1 MRTNYHEAMLDRFTS
16 MQVFLALVRR
26 GTFAA
31 AAEELGISR
40 AMASKHIQALEDHL
54 GLRLFNR
61 TTRTTRLTE
70 PGERYYERVYRLLNE
85 LDNIE
90 ARLSEE
96 VGSVR
101 GMLAIAAPP
110 AFGAFHVAPVVGEF
124 MRTYPD
130 VQVRLV
136 LADRPIDLVDEGI
149 DVAITVR
156 ELADTSYIARRLSA
170 VRMLVC
176 AAPAYLTAHGRP
188 RNPEDLVAHNCL
200 IYSETPTHMH
210 AEWQFRRGTGGF
222 GVRVH
227 GNFVSNVGNAI
238 RNLALAGQGIA
249 RLPDYIVADD
259 INRGTLAEVLARFSP
274 PLRPVYALYP
284 HRDHLPGKVVRFLDF
299 AARSFANEPRQ
310 DGAEGTSH

>member
-1 MRTNYHEAMLDRFTS
+1 MLDRFTS

-70 PGERYYERVYRLLNE
+70 AGERYYEQVHALLGE
-85 LDNIE
+85 LGNIE

-96 VGSVR
+96 AGSVR
-101 GMLAIAAPP
+101 GMLSIAAPP
-110 AFGAFHVAPVVGEF
+110 AFGAFHVAPVIGAF
-124 MRTYPD
+124 MRAYPELH
-130 VQVRLV
+130 VRLV

-176 AAPAYLTAHGRP
+176 AAPDYLAERGRP
-188 RNPEDLVAHNCL
+188 RNPEDLVTHNCL
-200 IYSETPTHMH
+200 IYSETPTYMH
-210 AEWQFRRGTGGF
+210 AEWQFRRASDTF
-222 GVRVH
+222 GVRVQ

-238 RNLALAGQGIA
+238 RNLALAGRGIA

-259 INRGTLAEVLARFSP
+259 IRGGALHEILGRFTP

-284 HRDHLPGKVVRFLDF
+284 HREHLPGKVVSFLEF
-299 AARSFANEPRQ
+299 ATRSFASANPRETPP
-310 DGAEGTSH
+310 GLGHK